1 MCRGAEVSI
10 GCGELICPD
19 FRLREPVF
27 AKARQEDRT
36 EWRTLVD
43 ENRTALRGVDGCTVA
58 GRISYVLSMFMLL
71 SSFQHVRM
79 YTAILVL
86 NPG

>member
-1 MCRGAEVSI
+1 M
-10 GCGELICPD
+10 
-19 FRLREPVF
+19 
-27 AKARQEDRT
+27 
-36 EWRTLVD
+36 D

-86 NPG
+86 KPG